1 MYTNQLIHAINIY
14 SNAYLKV
21 RKIESGETHHS
32 TNFGKARDI
41 ANANKVMK
49 NNYNKVLEFL
59 SYKITIPKSAIVTHS
74 TLHETFGNEQEVEL
88 RHVPVYIAH
97 IVHKDAIKANCK
109 EVVDMFGA
117 LLRYFNAISYLPKQ

>member
-1 MYTNQLIHAINIY
+1 
-14 SNAYLKV
+14 
-21 RKIESGETHHS
+21 
-32 TNFGKARDI
+32 
-41 ANANKVMK
+41 MK